1 MTGKALPAPSD
12 AGQSPGFKSHG
23 ARTPE
28 TSSERPRHRVWLGLA
43 VLMLTAIGLVIAWR
57 VTRPA
62 DVEIHTVRTS
72 TIERVLA
79 VVGRARPGDL
89 LDVRS
94 PNAGQVIRLFHD
106 DGDRVALN
114 EPLASIKATVQQAD
128 IDAGNARVR
137 AARAERDRVR
147 LVFNRTRIL
156 AGRGIAAP
164 AALDEARAT
173 LQAAE
178 ANLDAADAA
187 TTAAMERA
195 SAFIVRAPMAGIV
208 LYRPI
213 DTGQVVSPTT
223 NLFQL
228 GSIGG
233 SEIQAQVDEAYADAL
248 HPGLIARAVLTGSD
262 QTFQARVTEVS
273 PQIDS
278 TTGGRLVK
286 LVPIDGPVL
295 APGRSIDVSIVVD
308 RRADAIVIPRQAV
321 IDPSTNPRVYVVD
334 AANVARVRSIT
345 ILRWPSIGAIVQ
357 SGLSAGDRIV
367 LTPGWTRPGAHVRP
381 ITSSAHGDR

>member
-1 MTGKALPAPSD
+1 M
-12 AGQSPGFKSHG
+12 
-23 ARTPE
+23 
-28 TSSERPRHRVWLGLA
+28 V
-43 VLMLTAIGLVIAWR
+43 TAIGLVIAWR
-57 VTRPA
+57 VMRSA
-62 DVEIHTVRTS
+62 EVEIHTVRTS

-94 PNAGQVIRLFHD
+94 PNAGQVMRLFHD

-114 EPLASIKATVQQAD
+114 EPLAIIKATVQRAD
-128 IDAGNARVR
+128 IDAGNARAR
-137 AARAERDRVR
+137 AARAERDRAA

-187 TTAAMERA
+187 TIAAMERA

-208 LYRPI
+208 LFRPI
-213 DTGQVVSPTT
+213 DTGQVISPTT

-248 HPGLIARAVLTGSD
+248 HPGLVARAVLTGSD

-286 LVPIDGPVL
+286 LVPVDGPVL

-308 RRADAIVIPRQAV
+308 RRADGIVIPRQAV
-321 IDPSTNPRVYVVD
+321 IDPSTNPRAYVVD
-334 AANVARVRSIT
+334 AANVTRVRSIT

-357 SGLSAGDRIV
+357 SGLSPGDRIV
-367 LTPGWTRPGAHVRP
+367 LTPGSTRPGAHVRP
-381 ITSSAHGDR
+381 ITSSAQGDR